1 MALTATDH
9 HPSTL
14 DAATRG
20 SGARD
25 LPAGRAGAGDVRF
38 LVRLRDGSSD
48 VVDGADAY
56 QQEQSMTTFF
66 RTDGRRTV
74 DCWAVRVASF
84 RTDEI
89 LTVRRVE
96 PTAADVVA
104 LRPA

>member
-1 MALTATDH
+1 MALTATTSSPSE
-9 HPSTL
+9 HPTEHP
-14 DAATRG
+14 
-20 SGARD
+20 GA
-25 LPAGRAGAGDVRF
+25 LPCPGDVRF
-38 LVRLRDGSSD
+38 LVRLRDGSDD

-89 LTVRRVE
+89 LTVRRLEVAPAE
-96 PTAADVVA
+96 VVA